1 MKIAVLVKIVP
12 KRIEFDI
19 AQKRIIR
26 SKETIINP
34 NDLLSIGAAIFLKE
48 KNNAT
53 VTTISMGPESVAQT
67 YKKVF
72 DFGVDRAI
80 LLSDK
85 LFANSDV
92 YATSVVLSKGIQKFV
107 NDFDL
112 VFASDYSV
120 DGNTALLGGSIA
132 KFLNIPY
139 FSHVFDFNYIE
150 DGSISIF
157 RENNGF
163 IDEFIGMGR
172 LFLSFSPKYDKIAL
186 SNLYYIFNGKKDVE
200 IYSNGD
206 LGIDE
211 QLLGL
216 NGSKTLVE
224 EVFSYEVKSGAKN
237 LIKENGHLTIINFL
251 TKEELI

>member
-1 MKIAVLVKIVP
+1 MKIVVLVKIVP
-12 KRIEFDI
+12 KHIEFDI
-19 AQKRIIR
+19 VEKRIIR

-34 NDLLSIGAAIFLKE
+34 NDLLSVGAAIFLKE
-48 KNNAT
+48 KTGAE
-53 VTTISMGPESVAQT
+53 VITISMGGDSVLQT

-85 LFANSDV
+85 LFANSDI
-92 YATSVVLSKGIQKFV
+92 YPTSHVLSKGILKFV
-107 NDFDL
+107 SDFDL

-120 DGNTALLGGSIA
+120 DGNTSLLGGSVA
-132 KFLNIPY
+132 KALNIPY
-139 FSHVFDFNYIE
+139 ISHVFDFNYIE
-150 DGSISIF
+150 SSISIL

-163 IDEFIGMGR
+163 VEEFVGKGR

-186 SNLYYIFNGKKDVE
+186 PNLYYIFNGKKDVE
-200 IYSNGD
+200 VYSNKD

-216 NGSKTLVE
+216 NGSKT
-224 EVFSYEVKSGAKN
+224 EVLEVSSREKNEVKN
-237 LIKENGHLTIINFL
+237 LIKENGHLAIIDFL
-251 TKEELI
+251 TKEGLI